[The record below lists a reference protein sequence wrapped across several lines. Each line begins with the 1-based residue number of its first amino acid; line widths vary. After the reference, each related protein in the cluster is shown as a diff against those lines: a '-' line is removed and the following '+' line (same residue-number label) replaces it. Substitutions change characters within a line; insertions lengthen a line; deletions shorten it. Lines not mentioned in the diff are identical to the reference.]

1 MNKLLLF
8 FVCIA
13 LGVAVLSCSKKTT
26 DTASGAKENVTVIGN
41 LEPQG
46 ATTYQYGSHVLKMH
60 DTVAYV
66 LKSTA
71 IELNKYE
78 WLHVKIS
85 ATNTHYHAEQGP
97 ELYDVTTIERMP

>member
-13 LGVAVLSCSKKTT
+13 LAVAVLSCSKKAT
-26 DTASGAKENVTVIGN
+26 DAGSGNEENVVAIGN
-41 LEPQG
+41 LEQQG
-46 ATTYQYGSHVLKMH
+46 ATTYQYGTHVLKIH

-66 LKSTA
+66 LKSTSVD
-71 IELNKYE
+71 LDRYK

-85 ATNTHYHAEQGP
+85 ATNTHYHAEQGRN
-97 ELYDVTTIERMP
+97 YMM